1 MLGAI
6 KYDHVVFHLA
16 FALLGRF
23 KSPLDGTIF
32 QLFFSLR
39 PALHAEENHL
49 FLALLLNILAGEN
62 RSDPSLNELGSK
74 LLLFR
79 TRKVCDLALLD
90 IITGILFVVGFCNRL
105 NNHVVTE
112 TPLSTALVLLD
123 KADG

>member
-1 MLGAI
+1 MDPIAALFKHLVFDVVTIKRFDLVCQFLLGAI

-49 FLALLLNILAGEN
+49 FLALLLNILAGED

-79 TRKVCDLALLD
+79 TRKVCDLA
-90 IITGILFVVGFCNRL
+90 
-105 NNHVVTE
+105 
-112 TPLSTALVLLD
+112 
-123 KADG
+123 